1 MNCPHCNEHV
11 RKSHRTDATPTAM
24 TRRGE
29 CTNSKC
35 LRVFTIVEVIVDM
48 EPTRGNGAHGL
59 AKKLQTGELR
69 VELVGRDEE

>member
-1 MNCPHCNEHV
+1 
-11 RKSHRTDATPTAM
+11 M